1 MFMVQFTGPPAHV
14 SSAERGRQHE
24 NIQYTGCIHSAV
36 FLLSHL
42 NSIYLTQSCRNFQD
56 LLVQASWPLPSLS
69 FTRPE
74 QSNMAQHPPSHW
86 IPRGNSGHC
95 WESLAQV
102 SPLLFKYFYFLF
114 LTLHHTHTLHLMPH
128 EFCSCAAPWYICCS
142 SLLNVWREGRWKRMF
157 LSLRRGCCLFLRE
170 AITRGGCKWIS
181 REQEFP
187 INHFPAVLLKLLAS
201 YSLRFSWL

>member
-24 NIQYTGCIHSAV
+24 NIQYTGCIHSAL

-114 LTLHHTHTLHLMPH
+114 LTLHHTHTS
-128 EFCSCAAPWYICCS
+128 FDVPWI
-142 SLLNVWREGRWKRMF
+142 
-157 LSLRRGCCLFLRE
+157 LFLRCSLIRLLFLSPQCLE
-170 AITRGGCKWIS
+170 GRKVEEDVSFTQEGLLPFLKGG
-181 REQEFP
+181 
-187 INHFPAVLLKLLAS
+187 NHKRRV
-201 YSLRFSWL
+201 